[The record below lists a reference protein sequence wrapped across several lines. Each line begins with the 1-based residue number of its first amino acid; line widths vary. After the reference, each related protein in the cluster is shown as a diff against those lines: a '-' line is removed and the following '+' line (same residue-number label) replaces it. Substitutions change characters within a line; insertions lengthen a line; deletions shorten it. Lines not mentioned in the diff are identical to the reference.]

1 MLKHANPQ
9 TVSTQRTKSTAKKP
23 SSSSSFDR
31 QFELSNSEN
40 QPGEGN
46 KDWTIKG
53 WRQRF
58 ADRSLNKG
66 HISPL
71 MNKGLL
77 VGSEEALINVPVVAH
92 RYDSSHQL
100 TDAGP
105 LKADSHSN
113 NLDPFYG
120 VVTGFRGDQV
130 TSSESG
136 SGSIG
141 GHWGKNT
148 LDSNITG
155 INVVNGASGTVG
167 IRIALKDIQHGAP
180 VIVTSG
186 ALSGCTMV
194 YAVKNGYF
202 FAYHTGQ
209 KPGDKE
215 WKTGRQGVVA
225 TYRSHQA
232 LSPDSEPMAVGEQNN
247 DLVNIFASYDQGII
261 TYMGKPGVI
270 IDNTAENVGVFNYD
284 EVKLEK
290 PDIRAGY
297 SYALLA
303 KDDKGKVNV
312 KVLSED
318 VIVPLGNKGKT
329 IKAINSLKKRLL

>member
-1 MLKHANPQ
+1 MLKYANPQ
-9 TVSTQRTKSTAKKP
+9 TIATQRTKNTAKKP
-23 SSSSSFDR
+23 PSSTSFDGHL
-31 QFELSNSEN
+31 ELSNGEN
-40 QPGEGN
+40 QPCEVY
-46 KDWTIKG
+46 KVRKIKG
-53 WRQRF
+53 LRQHL

-77 VGSEEALINVPVVAH
+77 VGSKDVSIDIPVIAH

-100 TDAGP
+100 TDAEP

-113 NLDPFYG
+113 HLDPFYG
-120 VVTGFRGDQV
+120 VIAGFRGDQV

-141 GHWGKNT
+141 VHWGKNT
-148 LDSNITG
+148 LDSNIMG
-155 INVVNGASGTVG
+155 VNVVNGASGTVG
-167 IRIALKDIQHGAP
+167 IRIALKDIQHGSP

-194 YAVKNGYF
+194 YSVKNGYF

-209 KPGDKE
+209 KPGNNG

-225 TYRSHQA
+225 TYLSHQA
-232 LSPDSEPMAVGEQNN
+232 LSPDSEPMTVGEQNN
-247 DLVNIFASYDQGII
+247 DLVNIFANYDQSVI
-261 TYMGKPGVI
+261 TYMGKPGVL
-270 IDNTAENVGVFNYD
+270 IDKMAENVGVFNYD
-284 EVKLEK
+284 EIKPEK
-290 PDIRAGY
+290 PAIRAGY

-318 VIVPLGNKGKT
+318 VIVSSGKQGNT
-329 IKAINSLKKRLL
+329 VKAINSLKKRLL